1 MKVRLFFTIL
11 SFLLAFSVVVDAQ
24 QNGRRR
30 KKIPPILKGLSV
42 SGRIGPNIYWG
53 DIVDDGKTRLS
64 LEGSASKEM
73 RPWLAVR
80 ASLGGGFFA
89 GKQDGGLSFKTPY
102 VELAGGADFFIL
114 NQKGWYRDRMV
125 DPYVGIGTGLFMYSA
140 KKTYTPPDEY
150 HRLKYEEEL
159 ELGKSD
165 PDYKDWRNVNTG
177 FKPCL
182 NLYGLLGVKVK
193 VDKRHWSVHAEVK
206 GNYVPTDLLDGHDG
220 YRRAYTESEIEA
232 LKEEGFDENSPKV
245 QLGKWISGKNDFF
258 YTIMVGCSYKF
269 ADMGWKASSEYNRR
283 KYQQNKKSY
292 TKNAKRKRRR

>member
-11 SFLLAFSVVVDAQ
+11 SFLLAFAMSVDAQ
-24 QNGRRR
+24 QNGRR

-42 SGRIGPNIYWG
+42 SGRIGPNIFWG

-89 GKQDGGLSFKTPY
+89 GKQDGGISFKTPY
-102 VELAGGADFFIL
+102 FELSGGTDFFVL

-125 DPYVGIGTGLFMYSA
+125 DPYVGVGTGLFMYSA

-150 HRLKYEEEL
+150 HKQKYEEL
-159 ELGKSD
+159 LAD
-165 PDYKDWRNVNTG
+165 PNYEDWQTVNTG
-177 FKPCL
+177 FKACL
-182 NLYGLLGVKVK
+182 NLYGLMGVKVK
-193 VDKRHWSVHAEVK
+193 VDKRHWTVHAEVK
-206 GNYVPTDLLDGHDG
+206 GNYVPTDELDGHDG
-220 YRRAYTESEIEA
+220 YRRPYSESELAA
-232 LKEEGFDENSPKV
+232 LEEEGLSPDPG
-245 QLGKWISGKNDFF
+245 GKWIKGKNDFF

-269 ADMGWKASSEYNRR
+269 ADMGWRASSEYNRR